1 MPTLKGTK
9 VSLSC
14 VQCFLYHVSYSINV
28 SSYYMAG
35 YFLDSPHMLHCVYH
49 ASMMDNLGCFH
60 LLATVNK
67 AAMVMGVQY
76 QF

>member
-1 MPTLKGTK
+1 M
-9 VSLSC
+9 
-14 VQCFLYHVSYSINV
+14 YNV
-28 SSYYMAG
+28 SRIFFNKRLYFSCYVAG